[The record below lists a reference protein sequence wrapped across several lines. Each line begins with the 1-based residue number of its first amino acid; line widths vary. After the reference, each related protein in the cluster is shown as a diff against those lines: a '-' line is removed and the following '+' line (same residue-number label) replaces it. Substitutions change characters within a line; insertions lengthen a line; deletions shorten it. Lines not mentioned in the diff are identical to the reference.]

1 MSRVRPC
8 WFLGA
13 ALCVVS
19 CCAYAAGGARADSPT
34 DSALVKQRI
43 ERLKQELRTAVQRN
57 QQQAAYLRA
66 LIQRLQQ
73 VEAQLPGTHPQKV
86 PAAAVPSKTKPA
98 PARRKTPQKSE
109 TQQAVYQQENALFVR
124 HLTIEPKLTYTY
136 YDLNQ
141 INLNGFLALSSIF
154 LGNIS
159 VQQVKA
165 TTLQFDLLMRDGI
178 TRRLQATLDLP
189 FLYRNFEFIG
199 GGGNTSGGTLSQA
212 NVSTQPF
219 VQGDVNFGLYYQLAK
234 ETARHPN
241 VVWNVQAIAPTGM
254 APYGIKVIQPN
265 PGNTSLSVPATLPT
279 GNGLWGAETGFSF
292 VKTSDP
298 GILFANIG
306 YLHYFPRHFSDIGT
320 TPGVAQPGDVALG
333 DIYEFGFG
341 IAFALNRR
349 MSLSTSYA
357 DSLAGRAETK
367 NDGSNWQYVEG
378 TDVNA
383 ASFNLGVTYGLSR
396 RETVIANLGI
406 GMTKDAP
413 NVSLSFGI
421 PYSF

>member
-8 WFLGA
+8 WFVGA

-19 CCAYAAGGARADSPT
+19 FCAYAAGGAHADSPA
-34 DSALVKQRI
+34 DSQLVSQHLQ
-43 ERLKQELRTAVQRN
+43 RLKQELRTAVQRN

-73 VEAQLPGTHPQKV
+73 LEAQIPGAHPPKV
-86 PAAAVPSKTKPA
+86 PAAAVPSKAKPA
-98 PARRKTPQKSE
+98 PARRKTPQKTE
-109 TQQAVYQQENALFVR
+109 TQRAVYQQENALFVR
-124 HLTIEPKLTYTY
+124 HLTLEPKLTYTY

-141 INLNGFLALSSIF
+141 INLSGLLPVPAFFI
-154 LGNIS
+154 GTINI
-159 VQQVKA
+159 QRVKA
-165 TTLQFDLLMRDGI
+165 TTLQFDLLVRDGI

-189 FLYRNFEFIG
+189 FLYRSFEFIG
-199 GGGNTSGGTLSQA
+199 AGANVTGNALAQA

-241 VVWNVQAIAPTGM
+241 VVWNVQAIAPTGI
-254 APYGIKVIQPN
+254 APYGIKVIPANPN
-265 PGNTSLSVPATLPT
+265 NANLLVSSTLPT

-292 VKTSDP
+292 VKTSNP
-298 GILFANIG
+298 GILFANVG

-320 TPGVAQPGDVALG
+320 TPGAVQPGEVALG
-333 DIYEFGFG
+333 DIYQFGLG

-367 NDGSNWQYVEG
+367 PNGSNWQYAVG